1 MSIRSEKRG
10 QQPPKKSSGIRLSKT
25 EKLAIPIIIILAV
38 WIVYSVSQPP
48 TPNQQTGTTAVTLST
63 SASAPDFSLPVVG
76 ANGLTGQTV
85 SLSSFRGKVVVLEF
99 MEPWCIHCQNIA
111 PKLENLY
118 RQYGANVV
126 FLAVA
131 GPWSGNTADDTAK
144 FITQYGSSFL
154 YVYDSTGA
162 VMNLY
167 KVAATPTFY
176 IVGKDGS
183 IVNSC
188 DRGEACY
195 DTLASALQTL
205 GS

>member
-10 QQPPKKSSGIRLSKT
+10 QQPPKKSSGIRLSKA
-25 EKLAIPIIIILAV
+25 EKVAIPIIIILAI
-38 WIVYSVSQPP
+38 WIAYSVSQPP
-48 TPNQQTGTTAVTLST
+48 IPNQQTGTTGVTLST
-63 SASAPDFSLPVVG
+63 SAGAPDFSLPVVA

-99 MEPWCIHCQNIA
+99 MEPWCPHCQNIA

-118 RQYGANVV
+118 RQYGSRVV

-131 GPWSGNTADDTAK
+131 GPWSGTTADDTAK
-144 FITQYGSSFL
+144 FITQYGSSL
-154 YVYDSTGA
+154 IYVYDSTGA
-162 VMNLY
+162 VMNMY
-167 KVAATPTFY
+167 RVSATPTFY

-183 IVNSC
+183 IVSSC
-188 DRGEACY
+188 DQGETCY

-205 GS
+205 GG